1 MNILKLLYGILSIII
16 FMIQFFNTLKM
27 YGEKKAFVWGIV
39 GITSLITIVIN
50 VIPMYQINKTIEFN
64 ESVYDIISSA
74 DLTFQNISTRL
85 GEYIKEGIDIKINE
99 LDAIDYKLYT
109 STKVMDYQFYTS
121 DNRFSMILMCRD
133 IDSITNS
140 REFKEFIQEIQED
153 DYDINGNVRIIER
166 GRELYNNRIV
176 VLICSL
182 ITNVIMGFVVI
193 KPKKQIK

>member
-1 MNILKLLYGILSIII
+1 
-16 FMIQFFNTLKM
+16 MIQFFNTLKM

-140 REFKEFIQEIQED
+140 RKFKEFIQEIQED